1 MERRERRRRDRL
13 GGASGGARAGRFHR
27 EPRHA
32 DRRVP
37 AGGDPHLVAVPR
49 ARAAR
54 RRWRDAAGCSRLVRV
69 TAPRD
74 LVATAIRD
82 ALRRAA
88 TDRGWTG
95 ADVAVDVE
103 RPADPGHGDYAS
115 TVALKLARPLR
126 KSPREIA
133 EEIRSRVATG
143 DGIAAVEVAG
153 HGFINVRLD
162 TSWLARQVDDIVSAG
177 TDFGR
182 LDALK
187 GQRIQVEFVS
197 ANPTGPL
204 TLGNARGGPLGDV
217 LSSLLAFAGAAV
229 TREYYVEDGGTQVK
243 HFGESIAVRYRQL
256 LGENVE
262 LSPEGYPA
270 DYVKDL
276 AAQIKQ
282 RDGDRY
288 RSLSLEEQGKIF
300 AKIGIDWVVEDAQR
314 VMAKLGIRFDEW
326 FRQSS
331 FIESGYFQKTIDD
344 LRRMGRLVDRDG
356 AVWFDAPEMPEDKE
370 GWVVIRSN
378 GDPLYLGTDIAYHR
392 LCLFERGFDKKIDV
406 WGANTHYH
414 LVQMKV
420 ALAAFDI
427 DERRWE
433 VVLYQY
439 VRFLNEG
446 VIQRMGKRTGQ
457 FLLLED
463 VLDAVGVDA
472 TRFFLLQRSA
482 DAPLDF
488 DLELAVQ
495 QSNDNPVY
503 YVQYAHARI
512 ASIFRTAA
520 ERGLTVDGAD
530 VSALTSPAELDLVR
544 LCLRFP
550 ELVAEVL
557 EHKGVHLFTSY
568 ALELAGAFHSFYRDN
583 RVVDEGDVPRSKARL
598 RLVQAVQVA
607 LRQTLGLLGVSAPEK
622 M

>member
-1 MERRERRRRDRL
+1 M
-13 GGASGGARAGRFHR
+13 
-27 EPRHA
+27 
-32 DRRVP
+32 
-37 AGGDPHLVAVPR
+37 
-49 ARAAR
+49 
-54 RRWRDAAGCSRLVRV
+54 

-520 ERGLTVDGAD
+520 ERGLSVDGAD
-530 VSALTSPAELDLVR
+530 VSVLTSPAELDLVR

>member
-1 MERRERRRRDRL
+1 
-13 GGASGGARAGRFHR
+13 
-27 EPRHA
+27 
-32 DRRVP
+32 
-37 AGGDPHLVAVPR
+37 
-49 ARAAR
+49 
-54 RRWRDAAGCSRLVRV
+54 V

-243 HFGESIAVRYRQL
+243 HFGQSIAVRYRQL

>member
-1 MERRERRRRDRL
+1 
-13 GGASGGARAGRFHR
+13 
-27 EPRHA
+27 
-32 DRRVP
+32 
-37 AGGDPHLVAVPR
+37 
-49 ARAAR
+49 
-54 RRWRDAAGCSRLVRV
+54 V

-243 HFGESIAVRYRQL
+243 QFGESIAVRYRQL

-262 LSPEGYPA
+262 LSPDGYPA

-331 FIESGYFQKTIDD
+331 FIESGYFQKTMDD

>member
-1 MERRERRRRDRL
+1 M
-13 GGASGGARAGRFHR
+13 
-27 EPRHA
+27 
-32 DRRVP
+32 
-37 AGGDPHLVAVPR
+37 
-49 ARAAR
+49 
-54 RRWRDAAGCSRLVRV
+54 

-262 LSPEGYPA
+262 LSPDGYPA

-282 RDGDRY
+282 HDGDRY

-392 LCLFERGFDKKIDV
+392 LCLFEIDV

-557 EHKGVHLFTSY
+557 EHKGVHLLTSY